1 MRHSVSILTY
11 GDRTEEEES
20 YDLNKQISRL
30 SIANEPNSRN
40 LFHGLANNLLRIYRI
55 RNVIKGNHFNA
66 VIAMGYSNN
75 VILALASVGLKGVS
89 TVGSER
95 SNPEMA
101 VRSKIWMFLCK
112 YGYFFLDTI
121 VCLTPDTTKWIREN
135 SYARRVVN
143 IPNGTKLPLLNSSPI
158 VSLDDV
164 RAEWGVVLC
173 VGRLIK
179 LKQFDHAISSFN
191 LATKQQGN
199 WHLFFAGEGD
209 EYDALR
215 DLAIS
220 LGVDSRVHFLGAV
233 GNIGDWFKRADIYLL
248 TSKYEGFPNSLLEAM
263 AHGAAA
269 VSYDCPTGP
278 SEMLDDEVN
287 GYLISPN
294 NKDSLSSKLGKLIAS
309 KQLRM
314 EFSSAA
320 IESSKYFLIENV
332 VSLWLK
338 ELENISKS

>member
-1 MRHSVSILTY
+1 
-11 GDRTEEEES
+11 
-20 YDLNKQISRL
+20 
-30 SIANEPNSRN
+30 
-40 LFHGLANNLLRIYRI
+40 
-55 RNVIKGNHFNA
+55 
-66 VIAMGYSNN
+66 
-75 VILALASVGLKGVS
+75 
-89 TVGSER
+89 
-95 SNPEMA
+95 
-101 VRSKIWMFLCK
+101 
-112 YGYFFLDTI
+112 
-121 VCLTPDTTKWIREN
+121 
-135 SYARRVVN
+135 
-143 IPNGTKLPLLNSSPI
+143 
-158 VSLDDV
+158 
-164 RAEWGVVLC
+164 
-173 VGRLIK
+173 
-179 LKQFDHAISSFN
+179 
-191 LATKQQGN
+191 
-199 WHLFFAGEGD
+199 
-209 EYDALR
+209 
-215 DLAIS
+215 
-220 LGVDSRVHFLGAV
+220 
-233 GNIGDWFKRADIYLL
+233 LL